1 VNEDDR
7 EILYNLFRNHLHVL
21 GTSQTTQMAL
31 DAFVASLK
39 QLKCPKEDIQQQIS
53 DLAETIKDSKPRIA
67 PLINLIGFCEQE
79 FEKQK
84 IFERNTA
91 HEIKSAATTIIADQ
105 ILRMKQ
111 SLKKLI
117 DLGVKYVENGDF
129 IIIHSFSGPILEM
142 LSQAKQQGKDFRAL
156 VLRQAFIK
164 TKQVIK
170 YMARR
175 GVPYIVIPEYN
186 LSHFVDKA
194 TKLFLG
200 AIGISA
206 DGKALC
212 SMGSISIVSIAHIKK
227 LPVYL
232 FVNSLKFSSEKGTDE
247 HIYQKEEIL
256 CHDGVEYTQISHSH
270 EILHLD
276 LITHLITEEGEID
289 KTQLSKQHGDL
300 WRPWAPGDLRP

>member
-1 VNEDDR
+1 MNEVDR
-7 EILYNLFRNHLHVL
+7 EILYNLFRDHLHVL
-21 GTSQTTQMAL
+21 GTSQTTRMAL
-31 DAFVASLK
+31 DAFIASLK
-39 QLKCPKEDIQQQIS
+39 QLKCPKEDIQQHIS
-53 DLAETIKDSKPRIA
+53 DLAETIKDGKPRIA
-67 PLINLIGFCEQE
+67 PLINLIALCEQE

-91 HEIKSAATTIIADQ
+91 DAIKSAAAAIITDQ

-117 DLGVKYVENGDF
+117 DVGVKYVENGDF
-129 IIIHSFSGPILEM
+129 IIIHSFSGPILDM
-142 LSQAKQQGKDFRAL
+142 LAQAKQQGRDFKTL
-156 VLRQAFIK
+156 VLKQAFIK

-175 GVPYIVIPEYN
+175 GVPYIVVPEYD

-227 LPVYL
+227 LPVFL
-232 FVNSLKFSSEKGTDE
+232 FVNSLKFSSQKGADE
-247 HIYQKEEIL
+247 HIYQKEERL
-256 CHDGVEYTQISHSH
+256 CVDGVEYTQISHSH
-270 EILHLD
+270 EVLHLD
-276 LITHLITEEGEID
+276 LITHLVTEEGEID
-289 KTQLSKQHGDL
+289 VESRISAFKDRCH
-300 WRPWAPGDLRP
+300 P